1 MTGCLSGRH
10 SRRGGGRAAAMQIRS
25 RMQSTADRASA
36 RCAVR
41 LVGPSRSANR
51 RPAELRILASRLAV
65 APDRQRL
72 RQLGR
77 RLGDRRYRPAFAVSC
92 RGKMRSGRDGLLST
106 RTPRARNPSSHRRL
120 LHADRLVPR
129 RDRRADGIHLRIR
142 WCRMRRRAIHGARGC
157 GCDSVGRMAHSGR
170 SESAPSLFPI
180 IKLS

>member
-1 MTGCLSGRH
+1 VTGCLSGRH

-25 RMQSTADRASA
+25 RMRSIADRASA

-41 LVGPSRSANR
+41 RVGQSRSANR
-51 RPAELRILASRLAV
+51 RAEEVRILASRLAV

-77 RLGDRRYRPAFAVSC
+77 LVGDRPAVAVSC
-92 RGKMRSGRDGLLST
+92 RGEMRSGHDGLLNM
-106 RTPRARNPSSHRRL
+106 RTPRARDPFSRRRL

>member
-1 MTGCLSGRH
+1 
-10 SRRGGGRAAAMQIRS
+10 MQG
-25 RMQSTADRASA
+25 TADRASA

-41 LVGPSRSANR
+41 RVGPSRSANR
-51 RPAELRILASRLAV
+51 RSAEVRILASRLAV
-65 APDRQRL
+65 APDRRQRL

-77 RLGDRRYRPAFAVSC
+77 RLGDRRYRPPVAVGC

-106 RTPRARNPSSHRRL
+106 RTPRARYPSSHRRL
-120 LHADRLVPR
+120 LHADRLVTVPR

-170 SESAPSLFPI
+170 SESATSPASTILVPSWVSFRGCLEAQWARGPPDLI
-180 IKLS
+180 